1 MRITKEEFRAALEDK
16 LERMFGSTLK
26 NASKSRLYKATA
38 MVIRDLIMEQWVYS
52 REVHHANPEKEVFYL
67 SMEFLMGRALGN
79 NLINLEIL
87 DVVEETM
94 RELGYDL
101 EEIREVEYDAGLGN
115 GGLGRLAACFLDSLS
130 TVGLPAHGCGIRYE
144 YGLFKQKIIDGYQV
158 ELPDPWLED
167 GYIWEIPVPEESET
181 VRFGGWV
188 ESRVE
193 EGGRLIFDHKG
204 YQAVRAVP
212 FDMPVLGYKS
222 PLVNTLR
229 LWSARSTK
237 HLDMNLFGQGRYLD
251 ALEEKELAEVLSKV
265 LYPEDNH
272 MEGKALRL
280 KQQYFF
286 VSASI
291 QSIIRD
297 FKKQGNNIRD
307 FAKKRAIHIN
317 DTHPA
322 LAIPELMRILIDDE
336 RMSWEEA
343 WDITTRTFAYTNHT
357 VMEEALEKWPVELFS
372 SLLPRIWGIVNEINE
387 RFTKKL
393 WEIYP
398 GNWDHIAKMAIIKDG
413 QVHMANLC
421 IVGSHSVNGVA
432 QLHTQILKDQVFR
445 DFYAIF
451 PEKFTGITNGVTF
464 RRFLLKAN
472 PALADLISEKIGWDW
487 AVDSQ
492 KLKEFERFRGD
503 LEVQE
508 RLRGVRLENKKRLAD
523 YIKETTGI
531 SVLPESIFDVHVKR
545 LHEYKRQL
553 LNALHILYLYRKIS
567 SDATFSMHPRTF
579 IFAAKAAPGYRMAKL
594 IIKLIHTIGEKVNS
608 DPKVRDMI
616 KVVFLE
622 NYRVSLAEK
631 IICAADVSEQIST
644 AGMEASGT
652 GNMKLMLNGA
662 LTLGTLDG
670 ANVEIMEVVGRD
682 NIFIFGLTAEE
693 IEMMQ
698 RTGTY
703 NPLEIYNS
711 DLELKEVLDSLVG
724 GILDPEHPE
733 IFREIYNGLLL
744 GGYGHPD
751 PYFVLA
757 DFRAYASAH
766 ERVDRTYKNPELWW
780 DKAIVNIANAGMFS
794 SDRTVLEYNDKI
806 WHVPKVK

>member
-1 MRITKEEFRAALEDK
+1 VEASVIDQMNILNATHLAMAKAIKDAKEGFLCLVDGLPVPRLGRRQEAIVKGDAKSLSIAAASIVAKETRDSLMDHWDAVYPEYGFAKHKGYGTKEHYIALE
-16 LERMFGSTLK
+16 RYG
-26 NASKSRLYKATA
+26 
-38 MVIRDLIMEQWVYS
+38 
-52 REVHHANPEKEVFYL
+52 
-67 SMEFLMGRALGN
+67 
-79 NLINLEIL
+79 
-87 DVVEETM
+87 
-94 RELGYDL
+94 L

-357 VMEEALEKWPVELFS
+357 VMEEALEKWPVEIFS

-398 GNWDHIAKMAIIKDG
+398 GNWDHIAKMAIVKDG

-523 YIKETTGI
+523 HIKETTGI

-567 SDATFSMHPRTF
+567 SDATFSMHP
-579 IFAAKAAPGYRMAKL
+579 
-594 IIKLIHTIGEKVNS
+594 
-608 DPKVRDMI
+608 
-616 KVVFLE
+616 
-622 NYRVSLAEK
+622 
-631 IICAADVSEQIST
+631 
-644 AGMEASGT
+644 
-652 GNMKLMLNGA
+652 
-662 LTLGTLDG
+662 
-670 ANVEIMEVVGRD
+670 
-682 NIFIFGLTAEE
+682 
-693 IEMMQ
+693 
-698 RTGTY
+698 
-703 NPLEIYNS
+703 
-711 DLELKEVLDSLVG
+711 
-724 GILDPEHPE
+724 
-733 IFREIYNGLLL
+733 
-744 GGYGHPD
+744 
-751 PYFVLA
+751 
-757 DFRAYASAH
+757 
-766 ERVDRTYKNPELWW
+766 
-780 DKAIVNIANAGMFS
+780 
-794 SDRTVLEYNDKI
+794 
-806 WHVPKVK
+806 

>member
-464 RRFLLKAN
+464 RRFLLKQT
-472 PALADLISEKIGWDW
+472 PL
-487 AVDSQ
+487 
-492 KLKEFERFRGD
+492 
-503 LEVQE
+503 
-508 RLRGVRLENKKRLAD
+508 
-523 YIKETTGI
+523 
-531 SVLPESIFDVHVKR
+531 LPI
-545 LHEYKRQL
+545 
-553 LNALHILYLYRKIS
+553 
-567 SDATFSMHPRTF
+567 
-579 IFAAKAAPGYRMAKL
+579 
-594 IIKLIHTIGEKVNS
+594 
-608 DPKVRDMI
+608 
-616 KVVFLE
+616 
-622 NYRVSLAEK
+622 
-631 IICAADVSEQIST
+631 
-644 AGMEASGT
+644 
-652 GNMKLMLNGA
+652 
-662 LTLGTLDG
+662 
-670 ANVEIMEVVGRD
+670 
-682 NIFIFGLTAEE
+682 
-693 IEMMQ
+693 
-698 RTGTY
+698 
-703 NPLEIYNS
+703 
-711 DLELKEVLDSLVG
+711 
-724 GILDPEHPE
+724 
-733 IFREIYNGLLL
+733 
-744 GGYGHPD
+744 
-751 PYFVLA
+751 
-757 DFRAYASAH
+757 
-766 ERVDRTYKNPELWW
+766 
-780 DKAIVNIANAGMFS
+780 
-794 SDRTVLEYNDKI
+794 
-806 WHVPKVK
+806 